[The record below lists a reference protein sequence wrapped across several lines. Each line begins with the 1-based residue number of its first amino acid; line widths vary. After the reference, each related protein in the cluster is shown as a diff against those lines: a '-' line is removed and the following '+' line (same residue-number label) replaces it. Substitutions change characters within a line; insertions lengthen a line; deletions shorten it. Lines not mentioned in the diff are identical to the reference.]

1 MKTITK
7 NRAII
12 SSVATA
18 LIATSTL
25 TFADPPSHAP
35 AWGHRAKEQQRYDER
50 HDYKHHERER
60 YESRRDDTRYN
71 QVRRYKRGERIERVY
86 LNDRYYVSDWRA
98 RRLEAPPSG
107 YQWVNRDGQYL
118 LVALATGI
126 IAHVILNR

>member
-35 AWGHRAKEQQRYDER
+35 AWGHRAKEQQRYHAR
-50 HDYKHHERER
+50 YDYKHHERKR
-60 YESRRDDTRYN
+60 YESRHDDTRYN
-71 QVRRYKRGERIERVY
+71 HVRRYKRGERIERVY

-126 IAHVILNR
+126 IANVILNH